1 MRPMN
6 SLESAA
12 EIIEAFGGT
21 FALARAAGV
30 SPKTVS
36 NWKKNGLPAARFP
49 DLEPLL
55 RLNGIA
61 PAITAFSFKPQRPV
75 SK

>member
-1 MRPMN
+1 MN
-6 SLESAA
+6 SLKTAS

-21 FALARAAGV
+21 FAFARATGV

-49 DLEPLL
+49 DLDPLL

-61 PAITAFSFKPQRPV
+61 PAITAFSFKQPQPV

>member
-1 MRPMN
+1 MN
-6 SLESAA
+6 SFKTAS

-36 NWKKNGLPAARFP
+36 NWKKNGLPSARFP

-55 RLNGIA
+55 RSQGIKA
-61 PAITAFSFKPQRPV
+61 DTSAFSFRQPAKQAAE
-75 SK
+75 

>member
-1 MRPMN
+1 MN
-6 SLESAA
+6 SLATAA

-21 FALARAAGV
+21 FAFARATGV

-49 DLEPLL
+49 DLEPFL
-55 RLNGIA
+55 RSQGIKA
-61 PAITAFSFKPQRPV
+61 ATSAFSFRQPTKQAAE
-75 SK
+75 